1 MANTHVLIVGAGLGG
16 LTAALCLAR
25 RGFRVTVLEQAD
37 ELGEI
42 GAGVQISANG
52 ARVLHWLD
60 LADALDAVAFRP
72 ERGEMRDGTTGD
84 LLLTRPLGKTS
95 EERFGFPYY
104 HLHRADLHA
113 VLVAALRAVPG
124 VGLRLSSKVI
134 GCRAESGA
142 VTAMLCDG
150 SSIEAD
156 VLVGCDGIHSVIRAS
171 LFGLDEPRFTG
182 CVAWRATVPTE
193 RLPHGL
199 VRPVAA
205 NWLGQGGHF
214 VHYYLR
220 RGELVNCV
228 GVQER
233 AEWRAESWS
242 SKGDPRGFLEDFAE
256 WHADLRTLIAQV
268 DSCYTWGLFDR
279 DPLSRWS
286 QGGATLLGDACHPM
300 LPFMAQGAVMAIEDA
315 FTLAGCLAACEEPV
329 MALQRYEALRKER
342 TAVVQRMSRGNV
354 EIFHNPHAGD
364 LAARL
369 DKHKEAHLWLYGFDV
384 TAQDFAGD

>member
-1 MANTHVLIVGAGLGG
+1 MAGKHVLIVGAGLGG

-37 ELGEI
+37 QLGEI

-52 ARVLHWLD
+52 ARVLHWLE
-60 LADALDAVAFRP
+60 LSDALDAVAFRP
-72 ERGEMRDGTTGD
+72 ERGEMRDGKTGD
-84 LLLTRPLGKTS
+84 ILLTRPLGKAS

-113 VLVAALRAVPG
+113 VLVAALRALPDVS
-124 VGLRLSSKVI
+124 LRLSAKVT
-134 GCRAESGA
+134 GCRADPGG
-142 VTAMLCDG
+142 VRTTLHDG
-150 SSIEAD
+150 SSLEAD
-156 VLVGCDGIHSVIRAS
+156 VLVGCDGIHSLVREA

-205 NWLGQGGHF
+205 NWLGEGGHF
-214 VHYYLR
+214 VHYFLR

-233 AEWRAESWS
+233 DQWRAESWS
-242 SKGDPRGFLEDFAE
+242 SRGDPKGFLDDFSE
-256 WHADLRTLIAQV
+256 WHMDLRTLIGQV

-279 DPLSRWS
+279 DPLPRWS
-286 QGGATLLGDACHPM
+286 LGGATLLGDACHPM
-300 LPFMAQGAVMAIEDA
+300 LPFMAQGAVMAVEDA
-315 FTLAGCLAACEEPV
+315 YTLAACLEACDEPEV
-329 MALQRYEALRKER
+329 ALQRYESLRRER

-364 LAARL
+364 LATRL

-384 TAQDFAGD
+384 TAQDFVGA